1 MLFFRLKIL
10 YFVGETKLYTGCC
23 LTHYS
28 MESIV
33 SDAYAVHF
41 NTVAYSSLNTHLAQA
56 NYSIIYILVDENTH
70 ELCLPRFMAEIS
82 GDYHFEIIEIAS
94 GEINK
99 TIETCVGVW
108 NALSELDADRK
119 SLVINLGGGVLT
131 DLGGFVAST
140 FKRGIDFI
148 NVPTTL
154 LSMVDASV
162 GGKTGVDLGV
172 LKNQIGV
179 INQPVMVLI
188 VTDFLDTLEERQVTS
203 GFAEM
208 LKHGL
213 IRDQDYWANLKA
225 TTSLEEIKQQI
236 LPSVVIKN
244 KVVLHDPTEQGL
256 RKILN
261 FGHTLGHAV
270 ESYRLE
276 NDTQETLLHGE
287 AIAVGMILEGY
298 LSHKLTGLSL
308 SALEEIKTTF
318 LSHYDKVVFSEDD
331 ISKISELMK
340 YDKKNSHGN
349 INFVLLKSI
358 GAAEIDITVPT
369 ELIHE
374 SFAYYA
380 Q

>member
-1 MLFFRLKIL
+1 
-10 YFVGETKLYTGCC
+10 
-23 LTHYS
+23 

-41 NTVAYSSLNTHLAQA
+41 NTVAYTSLNKHLVQA

-70 ELCLPRFMAEIS
+70 ELCLPQFMSEIS
-82 GDYHFEIIEIAS
+82 GGYHFEIIEIES

-108 NALSELDADRK
+108 NALSELGADRK

-154 LSMVDASV
+154 LSMVDASA

-179 INQPVMVLI
+179 INQPVMVLVI
-188 VTDFLDTLEERQVTS
+188 TLFLDTLEERQVTS

-213 IRDQDYWANLKA
+213 VRDKNYWAALRATASLK
-225 TTSLEEIKQQI
+225 EIKQQI

-244 KVVLHDPTEQGL
+244 NVVLQDPTEQGL

-270 ESYRLE
+270 ESYCLE
-276 NDTQETLLHGE
+276 SEKQATLLHGE
-287 AIAVGMILEGY
+287 AIAIGMILEGY

-308 SALEEIKTTF
+308 TALAEIKATF
-318 LSHYDKVVFSEDD
+318 LSHYNKVVFSDED
-331 ISKISELMK
+331 INKIAELMK

-358 GAAEIDITVPT
+358 GEAQIDITVPT
-369 ELIHE
+369 KLIHE